1 MQETIINMKQ
11 MTLSKKLTLSMLM
24 ISILPLA
31 ITSFILLSKAS
42 DSLKQQ
48 AFNQLESVREIKKG
62 QVEDYFSVIEKQII
76 TLAETPFTINAMS
89 DFKAQFNTLADS
101 VTSHQQQQYK
111 NKLTDYY
118 QQEFAL
124 KFEQQNNTRPE
135 VNQLIPNNAQQITAQ
150 YLYIANN
157 SNPLGEKHQLLTS
170 DDESAYSQSHAKYHP
185 LFKNF
190 LERFG
195 YYDIFLVDPK
205 TGNIVYSVF
214 KEIDYA
220 TSLETGVYKNSA
232 IGEAYRKAK
241 QATTAGSTFLID
253 FDKYRPSYDAPA
265 SFISTPFF
273 KGNSQELLGIL
284 IFQMPVDN
292 INAIMQEKSG
302 LGESGETYLLADD
315 LLMRSQSRFTEEN
328 TIFSTK
334 VDTKAAS
341 QVFNGETGY
350 VIANDYRGTPV
361 LSSYAPILIAG
372 LNWALLAEIDEA
384 EVFESINS
392 LTLLVIIALIIA
404 LFAVAGIIWFVMRGT
419 NKQLGTDPTDL
430 QRFAEKIANGN
441 LAIDPDEKRAEK
453 GVYVTLFSMRE
464 KLVKIVTGIQ
474 NNTDTLL
481 NAAEEIAATSES
493 VSQSASEQA
502 ASVEETSASVEQMA
516 AGINQNNEN
525 ANLTDKIATE
535 SANDAIEGGKS
546 VKQTALAM
554 NQIAEKITVIEDIAY
569 QTNILALNASI
580 EAARAGAQG
589 RGFSVVATEVRK
601 LAERSQ
607 AAASE
612 ISNLTSNSV
621 SVAERTGELF
631 DQIIPNIKKTAD
643 LVQEISVA
651 SGEQS
656 LGASQIAN
664 AMGQLESVTQQSS
677 ATSEELAA
685 TADVMK
691 DQAKDLGQQISFFK
705 LA

>member
-1 MQETIINMKQ
+1 
-11 MTLSKKLTLSMLM
+11 MLM

-101 VTSHQQQQYK
+101 VSHQQQQYK

-265 SFISTPFF
+265 SFISTPLF

-292 INAIMQEKSG
+292 INAIMQEKAG

-315 LLMRSQSRFTEEN
+315 LLMRSQSRFTKEN

-341 QVFNGETGY
+341 QVFNGKTGH

-372 LNWALLAEIDEA
+372 LNWALLAEIDKA

-392 LTLLVIIALIIA
+392 LTLFVIIALIFA

-419 NKQLGTDPTDL
+419 NRQLGADPTNL
-430 QRFAEKIANGN
+430 QRFAE
-441 LAIDPDEKRAEK
+441 
-453 GVYVTLFSMRE
+453 
-464 KLVKIVTGIQ
+464 
-474 NNTDTLL
+474 
-481 NAAEEIAATSES
+481 
-493 VSQSASEQA
+493 
-502 ASVEETSASVEQMA
+502 
-516 AGINQNNEN
+516 
-525 ANLTDKIATE
+525 
-535 SANDAIEGGKS
+535 
-546 VKQTALAM
+546 
-554 NQIAEKITVIEDIAY
+554 
-569 QTNILALNASI
+569 
-580 EAARAGAQG
+580 
-589 RGFSVVATEVRK
+589 
-601 LAERSQ
+601 
-607 AAASE
+607 
-612 ISNLTSNSV
+612 
-621 SVAERTGELF
+621 
-631 DQIIPNIKKTAD
+631 
-643 LVQEISVA
+643 
-651 SGEQS
+651 
-656 LGASQIAN
+656 
-664 AMGQLESVTQQSS
+664 
-677 ATSEELAA
+677 
-685 TADVMK
+685 
-691 DQAKDLGQQISFFK
+691 
-705 LA
+705 